1 MVRVSVLRE
10 DLWRFSTSTIF
21 FVAIACFLF
30 TAEILADSN
39 DQKSVSRE
47 DRTPP
52 VFLHTG
58 RSPLPAS
65 TGLTS
70 APTATTVD
78 PLVIEGGHVMRR
90 IGFGPSKKEL
100 KVYKKKGFAAYIDE
114 QLNPNSI
121 YDAKAENKLPTIPS
135 DIDDI
140 YDDDLIRRWYIRM
153 EWTRKL
159 LQEKMTWIWHEH
171 FSTSMEEVDKAALML
186 DHEEL
191 LRRHS
196 LGNFR
201 DFLIDMTKDQAM
213 LFWLDNN
220 RNNAKDS
227 NCADSE
233 VPIPN
238 ENYAREFLQL
248 FTTGEHLLNID
259 GTPVLDNNGLQVPAY
274 AEEDIDQIALALTGW
289 YVPYPRERNNSKF
302 GCVEGEPCYH
312 NACDKAFFLN
322 DPEGPVLI
330 PGQSGAAGASETTWV
345 IDAVLGRRTVT
356 VAAFISKMLIQKLV
370 TETPSPEYVQA
381 VATQFIATNWNI
393 KEAVRTILTW
403 SSDGTTPEILKPEN
417 MRSMHKEPVEYL
429 IGAIRA
435 FNAKIKDVKDNY
447 YDDTIDWTYDMG
459 QLAYWPPSVFSFY
472 PPGNRGALV
481 DTSYV
486 FIRDRVADE
495 YVRGYSDTFFA
506 PEKLIGKF
514 NLTTPEAAV
523 TYLEERMLAY
533 PISEPTRT
541 YLLTYMEGRVDPVK
555 LRGLIWLVMTSPDY
569 QRN

>member
-1 MVRVSVLRE
+1 MGRVSVLKE
-10 DLWRFSTSTIF
+10 DLWRFATIPVI

-30 TAEILADSN
+30 TADVLADSFK
-39 DQKSVSRE
+39 DKKSVSRE

-58 RSPLPAS
+58 RSPLPAP
-65 TGLTS
+65 TGLLPS
-70 APTATTVD
+70 APIGTSTAD
-78 PLVIEGGHVMRR
+78 PLMIEAGHVIRR

-100 KVYKKKGFAAYIDE
+100 KTYKKKGFAAYIDE

-121 YDAKAENKLPTIPS
+121 YDGKAENKMPVVPS
-135 DIDDI
+135 DIDKV
-140 YDDDLIRRWYIRM
+140 YDSDMIRRWYIRM

-191 LRRHS
+191 LRAYS
-196 LGNFR
+196 MGNFR
-201 DFLIDMTKDQAM
+201 DFLIAMTKDQAI

-227 NCADSE
+227 DCTDSE

-238 ENYAREFLQL
+238 ENYGREFLQL
-248 FTTGEHLLNID
+248 FTTGEILLNID
-259 GTPVLDNNGLQVPAY
+259 GTPILDNNGLTIPAY
-274 AEEDIDQIALALTGW
+274 TEQDVNQIALAFTGW
-289 YVPYPRERNNSKF
+289 YVPYPRQRNNSKF
-302 GCVEGEPCYH
+302 GCVTNEPCYH
-312 NACDKAFFLN
+312 NACDKTFFVN

-330 PGQSGAAGASETTWV
+330 PGQSGAAGASETTWA
-345 IDAVLGRRTVT
+345 IDAVLSRRSVT
-356 VAAFISKMLIQKLV
+356 VAANISKMLIGKLV
-370 TETPSPEYVQA
+370 TETPSPAYVAA
-381 VATQFIATNWNI
+381 VATQFVNTGWNI

-403 SSDGTTPEILKPEN
+403 SSDGTTPEFLKPEN
-417 MRSMHKEPVEYL
+417 MRSMHKEPVEYM

-435 FNAKIKDVKDNY
+435 FNAKMKDEASLE
-447 YDDTIDWTYDMG
+447 WTYDMG

-481 DTSYV
+481 STAYV
-486 FIRDRVADE
+486 FIRDAVADE
-495 YVRGYSDTFFA
+495 YVRGWDDTFFNA
-506 PEKLIGKF
+506 DKLIAKF
-514 NLTTPEAAV
+514 GLNTPEDAV
-523 TYLEERMLAY
+523 AYLEEKMLAY
-533 PISEPTRT
+533 PISEPIRT
-541 YLLTYMEGRVDPVK
+541 YLLQYMEGRVDEEK
-555 LRGLIWLVMTSPDY
+555 LEGLIWLVMTSPDY